1 MPRFGGSFFA
11 ICNILRKKDLCD
23 TFLIMHWSKKMAE
36 EVLSKHPNLPEYVV
50 ASGISPSGS
59 IHIGN
64 FREFITNYYV
74 AKALQGM
81 GKKVRMIHSW
91 DEFDRWR
98 KVPKVVADKV
108 GDSFN
113 KYVGCALADIPNP
126 FDTKHTSYAEYFKAE
141 FKHALDELQMNEVP
155 MQYMHQAKEYK
166 SGRYSDAIIHSLRN
180 RKKIY
185 QILASFKTQGE
196 DEGELESYYPIQIY
210 CETCGKD
217 STRVLSCSD
226 TCETVEYECK
236 CSDKKYSATIK
247 TANNVKLAW
256 KIDWPMRWQAEKVT
270 FEAAGPDHQTEG
282 GSYQVSSRIAREIF
296 GVEPPMTCTYGW
308 IGVRGM
314 SSDKMSSSKGQNITP
329 ATCLEIYEPE
339 IIRYLFAKYD
349 NNAPF
354 EFGFDD
360 TITRHYME
368 FDRGVKNF
376 LAGEKMEE
384 YDEAVFDLCLF
395 KKTKAADQISFG
407 TLATVAP
414 LANFDH
420 TLIAK
425 MLESKVDAERIN
437 KVKFWLENYAPEKIY
452 KLRDFF
458 NAEFFATL
466 TEKEKETLK
475 SLHGFLQKAY
485 NEKEIQEFLYQII
498 NDPAASKKD
507 NVASQQRYFK
517 IFYNML
523 FGRDDGPRLY
533 LYLAVADKSQYLK
546 LLANS

>member
-1 MPRFGGSFFA
+1 
-11 ICNILRKKDLCD
+11 
-23 TFLIMHWSKKMAE
+23 MHWSKKIAE
-36 EVLSKHPNLPEYVV
+36 DVISKHPNLKEYAV

-74 AKALQGM
+74 AKALQTM
-81 GKKVRMIHSW
+81 GKKVKLIFSW

-126 FDTKHTSYAEYFKAE
+126 FGTKHKSYAAYFEAE
-141 FKHALDELQMNEVP
+141 FEKALAELQMNEVP
-155 MQYMHQAKEYK
+155 VQHIYQAAEYK
-166 SGRYSDAIIHSLRN
+166 SGRYADAIIHSLKN

-185 QILASFKTQGE
+185 DILISFKTQDG
-196 DEGELESYYPIQIY
+196 DEGDRENYYPIQIY
-210 CETCGKD
+210 CPTCGKD
-217 STRVLSCSD
+217 STRVLSCSK

-236 CSDKKYSATIK
+236 CGDKKFSATIK
-247 TANNVKLAW
+247 TADNVKLAW
-256 KIDWPMRWQAEKVT
+256 KIDWPMRWKAERVT

-296 GVEPPMTCTYGW
+296 DIEPPMTCTYGW
-308 IGVRGM
+308 IGVKGM

-329 ATCLEIYEPE
+329 ATCLDIYEPE

-360 TITRHYME
+360 TIIRHYME
-368 FDRGVKNF
+368 FDRGVQKF
-376 LAGEKMEE
+376 LATEDNSNHADSTTLEE
-384 YDEAVFDLCLF
+384 YDKTTFELSLF
-395 KKTKAADQISFG
+395 KNTKAANQISFG

-414 LANFDH
+414 LANFDNE
-420 TLIAK
+420 LIAK
-425 MLESKVDAERIN
+425 MLEHNVDAERIQ

-452 KLRDFF
+452 KLRDSF
-458 NAEFFATL
+458 NMEFFATL
-466 TEKEKETLK
+466 TVNEKGVLK
-475 SLHGFLQKAY
+475 SLHGFLE
-485 NEKEIQEFLYQII
+485 NTHTEKEIQEFLYQII
-498 NDPAASKKD
+498 NDSAASKKE
-507 NVASQQRYFK
+507 NIASQQRYFK

-533 LYLAVADKSQYLK
+533 LYLAVADKTKYLQ
-546 LLANS
+546 LLVN